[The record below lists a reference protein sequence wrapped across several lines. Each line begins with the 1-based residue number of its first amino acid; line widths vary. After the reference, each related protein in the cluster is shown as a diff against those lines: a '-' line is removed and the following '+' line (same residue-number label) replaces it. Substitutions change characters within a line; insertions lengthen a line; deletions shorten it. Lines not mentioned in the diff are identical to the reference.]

1 MKYVAGVGMHVD
13 MTVYAFGSLFILRRF
28 GVVMGGT
35 DPAALQVSEYG
46 TLTPHNPTGHKW
58 WTCDFGV
65 PDEIVSR

>member
-58 WTCDFGV
+58 
-65 PDEIVSR
+65 